1 MLLLRF
7 DYSGYN
13 THFSKLTLH
22 SVDLAFPKSNEHVIC
37 RRYLLLLLSKFA
49 VVSSVCI
56 KQQSNCC

>member
-13 THFSKLTLH
+13 THSSKLTLH
-22 SVDLAFPKSNEHVIC
+22 SVALAFPKSNEHVFC
-37 RRYLLLLLSKFA
+37 GRHLLLLCSKFA
-49 VVSSVCI
+49 VVSSVYI